1 MRVVVADDALLIREG
16 LARLLSDAGCDVVAT
31 AADGVALLRE
41 VELNNPDAVVVDI
54 KMPPTQTDE
63 GLKAARKI
71 LEGHPAV
78 GVLVLSQY
86 LESTYAM
93 RLISEAP
100 GHVGYLLKDRV
111 SDVAVLVDAL
121 RRLTE
126 GECVVDPTIVSRL
139 MHKRRDPDPLNLLT
153 DREREVLA
161 LVAEGR
167 SNSAIAE
174 RLVVSPKTLEAHV
187 RQIFQKLDLHES
199 SDDHR
204 RVLAVLAY
212 LRSTG

>member
-1 MRVVVADDALLIREG
+1 MRG
-16 LARLLSDAGCDVVAT
+16 LD
-31 AADGVALLRE
+31 
-41 VELNNPDAVVVDI
+41 
-54 KMPPTQTDE
+54 
-63 GLKAARKI
+63 AARKI
-71 LEGHPAV
+71 LQTHPGV

-93 RLISEAP
+93 SLMSDAP
-100 GHVGYLLKDRV
+100 GYVGYLLKDRV
-111 SDVAVLVDAL
+111 SDIAVLVDAL

-139 MHKRRDPDPLNLLT
+139 MHKRRDPNPLDSLT
-153 DREREVLA
+153 DRERDVLA

-167 SNSAIAE
+167 SNGAIAE

-212 LRSTG
+212 IRSTA